1 MINWILFDDRNAVY
15 CISNLETVHERTV
28 VYIRCYTYIYYIV
41 SYIYI
46 VVICKLMSCW
56 LFTVATTRLPSDC
69 RVPITEV
76 ACCRWCRLI
85 FNSRDVHS
93 GCPSTR
99 LKTERLAGW
108 RCRWSSKVNRHARI
122 TRPSG
127 RLMTTTREWQQ
138 RRCLNFWECNVRQV
152 VAVAG
157 SWQPAVRLGLAWPR
171 SWPPDSATSS
181 IVQVPNSQF
190 QTPDLPPASLVL
202 SKRTKRAP
210 KSRTKLASFLFWD
223 SSFPRALP
231 LSPLSLLS
239 TCLFLSLCWPWRGP
253 LNADVDVT
261 RWQICQIFR
270 AILWSFFANFN

>member
-157 SWQPAVRLGLAWPR
+157 SWQPAVRLGLSWPR

-181 IVQVPNSQF
+181 IV
-190 QTPDLPPASLVL
+190 
-202 SKRTKRAP
+202 
-210 KSRTKLASFLFWD
+210 
-223 SSFPRALP
+223 
-231 LSPLSLLS
+231 
-239 TCLFLSLCWPWRGP
+239 
-253 LNADVDVT
+253 
-261 RWQICQIFR
+261 
-270 AILWSFFANFN
+270 